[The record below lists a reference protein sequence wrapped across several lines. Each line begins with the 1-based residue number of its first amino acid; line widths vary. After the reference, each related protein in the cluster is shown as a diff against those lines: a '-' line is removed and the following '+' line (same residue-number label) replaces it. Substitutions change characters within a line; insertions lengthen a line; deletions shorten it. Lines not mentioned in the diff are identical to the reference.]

1 MRNQFYL
8 SDIEGERSFNTAV
21 LNKIPQTLKNI
32 DLAVN
37 HALQTKIDNMG
48 RFLND
53 PDLIQ
58 MSLKESE
65 GLDPIDEN
73 ISNSDLQAI
82 INEFLN

>member
-1 MRNQFYL
+1 
-8 SDIEGERSFNTAV
+8 
-21 LNKIPQTLKNI
+21 
-32 DLAVN
+32 
-37 HALQTKIDNMG
+37 
-48 RFLND
+48 
-53 PDLIQ
+53 